1 MGWRAVL
8 PPRPAERC
16 DGHLPNLVGNT
27 VPGNSRAIAGTCTSR
42 PGQLA
47 RTARRRLLPGSRIGQ
62 STENVQLRGESFSPA
77 RLVKPPSDSLFS
89 SNR

>member
-1 MGWRAVL
+1 M
-8 PPRPAERC
+8 
-16 DGHLPNLVGNT
+16 
-27 VPGNSRAIAGTCTSR
+27 PGNSPDVAGTCTSR

-47 RTARRRLLPGSRIGQ
+47 RIARRRLLPGSRIGQ
-62 STENVQLRGESFSPA
+62 STENVQLRGDSFSPA